1 MSDAGGIKQA
11 GAFTLDSFKVSKLD
25 GSKSV
30 DIRLIIHAFNIVESM
45 SAGSIRGT
53 AIVYDSGDLVTTF
66 PLLGEELVEITYTD
80 YYGTKRTEMMF
91 LYGIADVGYASD
103 TSGSMTK
110 YTLSFASL
118 PKVLSENVRVQ
129 KTYKPN
135 TVDNASKISEYV
147 KLVFDEH
154 YKKPV
159 EELGKTPKNIVI
171 ESTDGSQGYVI
182 PRLTPE
188 QTMHFFARKAYSA
201 ASDTQSFRFFESRE
215 MFFFTTNEYMIER
228 LDPNAGRP
236 IDGPGGGVNIPS
248 EKTIVPVFTRNYAPD
263 RGANRQLSAM
273 TELLSIDFSAKV
285 NTVED
290 INKGAYKK
298 AAYEIDVLNGTI
310 TKTEYDHAQTF
321 KEENQKLVHE
331 SKFVDERVSKEKE
344 RFIIK
349 DYASIGA
356 TQGTEVRNEMY
367 YSSVYNI
374 KPTIFYHYERNK
386 ITATIY
392 GRNKIFAGSVIEIK
406 LAEATSKTDS
416 VKPDN
421 ERSGKYI
428 VESVDNQ
435 FSENIYTQKLV
446 LSRGGIGA

>member
-53 AIVYDSGDLVTTF
+53 AMVYDSADLVTTF

-80 YYGTKRTEMMF
+80 YYGTKRTDVMF
-91 LYGIADVGYASD
+91 LYGVADVGYATD

-135 TVDNASKISEYV
+135 TVDNLSKISDYV
-147 KLVFDEH
+147 KSVYDEH

-159 EELGKTPKNIVI
+159 EELSKTPKNIVI
-171 ESTDGSQGYVI
+171 ESTDGAQGYVI

-215 MFFFTTNEYMIER
+215 MFFFTTNEYMLER
-228 LDPNAGRP
+228 LNPNAGRP
-236 IDGPGGGVNIPS
+236 VDGPGGGVATPS
-248 EKTIVPVFTRNYAPD
+248 DQTIVPIFTRNYSPD
-263 RGANRQLSAM
+263 RNANRQLTAM
-273 TELLSIDFSAKV
+273 SELLSVDFKSKV

-298 AAYEIDVLNGTI
+298 ATYEIDVLNGTI
-310 TKTEYDHAQTF
+310 TKTDYDHLQTF
-321 KEENQKLVHE
+321 KEEKQKLVHG
-331 SKFVDERVSKEKE
+331 SKFIDERISKEKE
-344 RFIIK
+344 RFVIK

-356 TQGTEVRNEMY
+356 TQGTDVRDEMY
-367 YSSVYNI
+367 YASVYNV
-374 KPTIFYHYERNK
+374 KPTTFYHYERNK
-386 ITATIY
+386 IGVTIY

-416 VKPDN
+416 VKIDV

-435 FSENIYTQKLV
+435 FNENIYTQKLM

>member
-1 MSDAGGIKQA
+1 MSDTNGIKQA
-11 GAFTLDSFKVSKLD
+11 GSYTLESFKISKLD
-25 GSKSV
+25 GSKSS
-30 DIRLIIHAFNIVESM
+30 DIRLIIHSFNIVESM
-45 SAGSIRGT
+45 STGSIRGT
-53 AIVYDSGDLVTTF
+53 AMVYDSSDLITTF
-66 PLLGEELVEITYTD
+66 PLIGEELIEITYTD
-80 YYGTKRTEMMF
+80 YYGTKRTDTMF
-91 LYGIADVGYASD
+91 LYGVTDVGYAAES
-103 TSGSMTK
+103 SGSMTK

-135 TVDNASKISEYV
+135 TVDNFSKISEYV
-147 KLVFDEH
+147 KSVYDEY

-159 EELGKTPKNIVI
+159 EELNKTPKNIVI
-171 ESTDGSQGYVI
+171 ESTDGAQGYVI

-228 LDPNAGRP
+228 LNPNAGRP
-236 IDGPGGGVNIPS
+236 TDGPGGGVQMS
-248 EKTIVPVFTRNYAPD
+248 TDQVVVPIFTRNYMPD
-263 RGANRQLSAM
+263 RSADRQLSAM
-273 TELLSIDFSAKV
+273 SELLAIDFGAKV

-298 AAYEIDVLNGTI
+298 ATYEIDVMHGTI
-310 TKTEYDHAQTF
+310 TKTAYDHTQTF
-321 KEENQKLVHE
+321 KEEKQKLVHDV
-331 SKFVDERVSKEKE
+331 SFIDEKISKEKE
-344 RFIIK
+344 RFVVK

-356 TQGTEVRNEMY
+356 TQGTDIRPEMY
-367 YSSVYNI
+367 YSSVYNV
-374 KPTIFYHYERNK
+374 KPTTFYHYERNK

-406 LAEATSKTDS
+406 LAEATSQTDS
-416 VKPDN
+416 VKIDN

-428 VESVDNQ
+428 VESVENN
-435 FSENIYTQKLV
+435 FNENIYTQKLI